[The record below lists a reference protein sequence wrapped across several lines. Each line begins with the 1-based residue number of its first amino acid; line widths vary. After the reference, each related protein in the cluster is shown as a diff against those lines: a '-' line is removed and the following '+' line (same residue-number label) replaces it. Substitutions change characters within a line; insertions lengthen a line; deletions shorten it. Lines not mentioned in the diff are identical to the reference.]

1 MNAQLFANIT
11 IKARNL
17 AILFLLALLPT
28 ACTSTS
34 APTPL
39 PTGLSDVVSG
49 KVDVG
54 GYELYYTCAGKGS
67 PTVILEAGG
76 PSESSV
82 WDLVRVYMGAS
93 PRVCAYDRANLGKS
107 DSAPKPRTF
116 SDMTRDLHTLLQNVP
131 IEGPYVLVGHS
142 MGGMLVQLYASQ
154 YPEDVVGLVLVDSG
168 HPDMGDR
175 LLALLPSETAN
186 EDESFKDWRK
196 YGIYLSASKGREAYA
211 VEGVDATISNE
222 QVRAVKRLGD
232 LPLAVVTRS
241 PNNPIMVG
249 GMPDLPEDINRQLM
263 KQWQDMQTEFE
274 GLSTN
279 STRFT
284 AVRSG
289 HGVQAE
295 EPRLVVEAIR
305 HVVDEYRARAGIVVV
320 SEANAAD
327 ASSHIPV
334 ITGITERKQWES
346 GVLVFY
352 EDIYF
357 TDAQGDAITIINH
370 LVSSTVSATLTD
382 DIIREHPEQQKQGA
396 VFTTY
401 IHCRKEYEAVV
412 EYSVF
417 DAAGNQSNPE
427 TVKFSCSAPR
437 PYLNPFVIGGIVLA
451 LVLVGLGIWLLVRRR
466 RITPRNIMLCLL
478 LALLLT
484 SCATHQTQP
493 TPASTPQL
501 VSQNDAPVILQ
512 VAERTE
518 TQNGWLVINK
528 DISFT
533 DPQGDAVTVVH
544 QLISTDPAGVYIS
557 SWDDVAVTA
566 SVDEQKLKGLVT
578 SPVGCPRLL
587 YPFSV
592 TVEARIHDVAGNL
605 SEPVTLTFACPVNPP
620 NSLPFVIVALVIA
633 AGLLAGF
640 WLYFRKRPSERNP
653 AIISTLLLFCG
664 LFPISFLGFVLH
676 EGGHALANLML
687 GGTVWDFYVHP
698 FTFSG
703 FVRPITDASNVWTH
717 ALGYITNLLVSFVI
731 FFLLWKRR
739 SAANL
744 PLVMLFPFWA
754 TYQGLLILM
763 LNGDTANIMQVTDLP
778 AIMFIVLGLALT
790 CSGLLFL
797 IALFPL
803 LGLTPRDRKSLLIIP
818 AAFSLYSLVGW
829 LVAHWVVP
837 GSDFNYRYLDGAG
850 IIESAN
856 MMAVAMPILGGLLA
870 IVYVMLYHKLQ
881 SKLPVMRTETA
892 SLGLKDLRLPAVLA
906 VVSVILGLIIIA

>member
-1 MNAQLFANIT
+1 MGEVNMNTQPIKHKDSQARVIT
-11 IKARNL
+11 L
-17 AILFLLALLPT
+17 YILIFLLIT
-28 ACTSTS
+28 ACSTSTTTS
-34 APTPL
+34 PPSFKEA
-39 PTGLSDVVSG
+39 VSG

-54 GYELYYTCAGKGS
+54 GYELYYSCAGVGS

-82 WDLVRVYMGAS
+82 WELVRVYMGDS

-107 DSAPKPRTF
+107 DSALKPRTF
-116 SDMTRDLHTLLQNVP
+116 SDMTRDLHTLLQNAP

-168 HPDMGDR
+168 HPDMGER
-175 LLALLPSETAN
+175 LLALLPPETAN
-186 EDESFKDWRK
+186 EDKSFKDWRQ

-222 QVRAVKRLGD
+222 QVRAVKSLGD

-241 PNNPIMVG
+241 PNNPVMVG
-249 GMPDLPEDINRQLM
+249 GMPDLPEEINIQLM
-263 KQWQDMQTEFE
+263 QQWQAMQTEFE
-274 GLSTN
+274 GLTTS

-305 HVVDEYRARAGIVVV
+305 HVVDEYRARAGIVIAPE
-320 SEANAAD
+320 SDPTD
-327 ASSHIPV
+327 ASRHVPV
-334 ITGITERKQWES
+334 ITGITERKQWEG

-352 EDIYF
+352 EDIYL
-357 TDAQGDAITIINH
+357 TDAQGDAITVINH

-382 DIIREHPEQQKQGA
+382 DIVREPSEKQKQGA
-396 VFTTY
+396 ILTTS

-417 DAAGNQSNPE
+417 DAAGNQSNLE
-427 TVKFSCSAPR
+427 TVKFSCLAPR
-437 PYLNPFVIGGIVLA
+437 PYLDPFVIGGVPLA
-451 LVLVGLGIWLLVRRR
+451 LILLGLGIWLIVRRR
-466 RITPRNIMLCLL
+466 RRKVHSITGLFL
-478 LALLLT
+478 LALMLRACASPQT
-484 SCATHQTQP
+484 SPMPVSA
-493 TPASTPQL
+493 PQS
-501 VSQNDAPVILQ
+501 VSQSDAPVILQ
-512 VAERTE
+512 VTERAE

-533 DPQGDAVTVVH
+533 DPQGDAATVVH
-544 QLISTDPAGVYIS
+544 QIISTNPPGIYLS

-566 SVDEQKLKGLVT
+566 SVEEQKLKGLVV

-592 TVEARIHDVAGNL
+592 TVEAHIRDVEGNL
-605 SEPVTLTFACPVNPP
+605 SEPVTLVFACPADPP
-620 NSLPFVIVALVIA
+620 NSTPFLLVALVIA
-633 AGLLAGF
+633 FGLLAGF
-640 WLYFRKRPSERNP
+640 WFYFRERKP
-653 AIISTLLLFCG
+653 VILSTLLLFCI
-664 LFPISFLGFVLH
+664 LFPISFLGFILH
-676 EGGHALANLML
+676 EGGHALANLLL
-687 GGTVWDFYVHP
+687 GGTVWNFYVHP
-698 FTFSG
+698 FSFSG
-703 FVRPITDASNVWTH
+703 FVRPITDMNSVWTH
-717 ALGYITNLLVSFVI
+717 ALGYTTNLLVSFI
-731 FFLLWKRR
+731 LFCLLWKRR
-739 SAANL
+739 SVTNL

-754 TYQGLLILM
+754 FYQGILILM
-763 LNGDTANIMQVTDLP
+763 LNGDTANIMQVTGLP
-778 AIMFIVLGLALT
+778 AIMFIVLGLALV
-790 CSGLLFL
+790 CSGLLL
-797 IALFPL
+797 LLAIFPL
-803 LGLTPRDRKSLLIIP
+803 FGLAARDLKSLLVLP
-818 AAFSLYSLVGW
+818 AAFSLYGLVGW

-870 IVYVMLYHKLQ
+870 IAYATLYHRIQIKPSIL
-881 SKLPVMRTETA
+881 RTET
-892 SLGLKDLRLPAVLA
+892 SILNWNDLRLPAVLA
-906 VVSVILGLIIIA
+906 VVSITVGLLIIA